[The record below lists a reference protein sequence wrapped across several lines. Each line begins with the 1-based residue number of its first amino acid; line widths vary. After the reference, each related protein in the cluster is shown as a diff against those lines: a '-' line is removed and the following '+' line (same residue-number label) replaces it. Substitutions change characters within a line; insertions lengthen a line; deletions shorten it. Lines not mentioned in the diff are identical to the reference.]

1 MLEGYKDGQPTL
13 YSMLMNAINNG
24 KLSHAY
30 IFDSNGNSDVFDI
43 VLSFVKMI
51 LCKDIDD
58 ENEKSVIC
66 KRIDDGNY
74 LDVKVIEPDGMW
86 IKKDQ
91 LLDLQSEF
99 NKRSFEGTKKIYIIK
114 NAERMNPQTSNSI
127 LKFLEE
133 PVDDIIAIL
142 VVDNVNLLLSTIISR
157 CQLIKLNKKNFDESS
172 LVNFNNLIKNTELNT
187 LSEEDRVKFIDD
199 VFKFIM
205 NIENNGLDTIV
216 YAKILWHNNFKD
228 RSTSLYALEIMI
240 MFYYDVMKYL
250 SGTKGLFFEDK
261 IDGVQAISEKNDYI
275 SIAKKIEY
283 IDEAKNNIKRNL
295 NVNLLIDKLIIEM
308 CGD

>member
-1 MLEGYKDGQPTL
+1 MLEGYKDGQPVV

-51 LCKDIDD
+51 LCKDIYD
-58 ENEKSVIC
+58 ENEKSLIC
-66 KRIDDGNY
+66 KRVDDGNY

-157 CQLIKLNKKNFDESS
+157 CQLIKLNKKNFENST
-172 LVNFNNLIKNTELNT
+172 LVNFNNLIKNSELNG

-199 VFKFIM
+199 VLKFIM
-205 NIENNGLDTIV
+205 YIENNGLDTIV
-216 YAKILWHNNFKD
+216 YAKSLWHNNFKD
-228 RSTSLYALEIMI
+228 RNTSLYALELMI

-250 SGTKGLFFEDK
+250 SGIKGLFFEDK
-261 IDGVQAISEKNDYI
+261 LDSVQAVGEKNDYI

>member
-1 MLEGYKDGQPTL
+1 MLDCYKDGQPVV

-58 ENEKSVIC
+58 ENAKSVIC
-66 KRIDDGNY
+66 KRVDDGNY

-157 CQLIKLNKKNFDESS
+157 CQLIKLSKKKFDEST
-172 LVNFNNLIKNTELNT
+172 LVNFSNLIKNSELNS
-187 LSEEDRVKFIDD
+187 LSDEDRVKFIVDTL
-199 VFKFIM
+199 KFIM

-216 YAKILWHNNFKD
+216 YAKSLWHNNFKD
-228 RSTSLYALEIMI
+228 RSTSLYALEVMI
-240 MFYYDVMKYL
+240 MLYYDVMKFL

-261 IDGVQAISEKNDYI
+261 IDSVQAVSKKNDYI

>member
-1 MLEGYKDGQPTL
+1 MLEGYKDGQPVV
-13 YSMLMNAINNG
+13 YNMLMNAINNG

-58 ENEKSVIC
+58 ENEKNIIC
-66 KRIDDGNY
+66 KRVDDGNY
-74 LDVKVIEPDGMW
+74 LDVKIIEPDGMW

-114 NAERMNPQTSNSI
+114 QAERMNPQTSNSI

-142 VVDNVNLLLSTIISR
+142 IVDNVNLLLSTIISR
-157 CQLIKLNKKNFDESS
+157 CQLIKLNKKNFDENS
-172 LVNFNNLIKNTELNT
+172 LVNFDNLIKNSELDSMS
-187 LSEEDRVKFIDD
+187 SEARVKFIDD
-199 VFKFIM
+199 VLKFIM
-205 NIENNGLDTIV
+205 FIENNGLDTIV
-216 YAKILWHNNFKD
+216 YAKSLWHNNFKD
-228 RSTSLYALEIMI
+228 RSMSVYALELMI
-240 MFYYDVMKYL
+240 MFYYDVMKCL

-261 IDGVQAISEKNDYI
+261 IDSVQAIAKKNDFI
-275 SIAKKIEY
+275 SISKKIEY
-283 IDEAKNNIKRNL
+283 IDEAKNNIKKNL

>member
-1 MLEGYKDGQPTL
+1 MLEGYKNGQPVV

-30 IFDSNGNSDVFDI
+30 IFDSNANSDVFDI

-66 KRIDDGNY
+66 KRVDDGNY

-157 CQLIKLNKKNFDESS
+157 CQLIKLNKKNYDEST
-172 LVNFNNLIKNTELNT
+172 LVNFNNLIKNSELNV
-187 LSEEDRVKFIDD
+187 LCDEDRVKFIDD
-199 VFKFIM
+199 VLKFIM

-216 YAKILWHNNFKD
+216 YAKSLWHNNFKD
-228 RSTSLYALEIMI
+228 RSASLYALEVMI

-250 SGTKGLFFEDK
+250 SGSMGLFFEDK
-261 IDGVQAISEKNDYI
+261 IDSVQAVSKRNDYI
-275 SIAKKIEY
+275 SIAKKIEC

-295 NVNLLIDKLIIEM
+295 NVNLLVDKLIIEM

>member
-1 MLEGYKDGQPTL
+1 MLEGYKDGQPVV
-13 YSMLMNAINNG
+13 YSILMNAINNG

-66 KRIDDGNY
+66 KRVDDGNY
-74 LDVKVIEPDGMW
+74 LDVKIIEPDGMW

-99 NKRSFEGTKKIYIIK
+99 NKRSFEGAKKIYIIK

-157 CQLIKLNKKNFDESS
+157 CQLIKLNKRNFDDST
-172 LVNFNNLIKNTELNT
+172 LVNFNNLIKNSELNS
-187 LSEEDRVKFIDD
+187 LSDEERVKFIGDIL
-199 VFKFIM
+199 KFIM
-205 NIENNGLDTIV
+205 YIENYGLDTIV
-216 YAKILWHNNFKD
+216 YAKSLWHNNFKD
-228 RSTSLYALEIMI
+228 RSTSLYALEVMI
-240 MFYYDVMKYL
+240 MFYYDVMKCL

-261 IDGVQAISEKNDYI
+261 IDSVQAVSEKNDYI

>member
-1 MLEGYKDGQPTL
+1 MLEGYKDGQPVV

-58 ENEKSVIC
+58 ENDKNVIC

-86 IKKDQ
+86 IKKEQ
-91 LLDLQSEF
+91 LLDLQNEF
-99 NKRSFEGTKKIYIIK
+99 NKRSFEGNKKIYIIK

-157 CQLIKLNKKNFDESS
+157 CQLIKLSKKNFDDST
-172 LVNFNNLIKNTELNT
+172 LVNFNSLIKNSELNS
-187 LSEEDRVKFIDD
+187 LSFEDRVEFIDN
-199 VFKFIM
+199 VLKFIM
-205 NIENNGLDTIV
+205 YIENNGFDTII
-216 YAKILWHNNFKD
+216 YAKSLWHNNFKD
-228 RSTSLYALEIMI
+228 RSTSIYALELMI
-240 MFYYDVMKYL
+240 MFYYDAIKYL
-250 SGTKGLFFEDK
+250 SGIKGLFFKDK
-261 IDGVQAISEKNDYI
+261 IDTVQAICEKNDYI
-275 SIAKKIEY
+275 SISKKIEY
-283 IDEAKNNIKRNL
+283 IDAAKNNIKKNL